1 MQGTEAMNDLQ
12 DVDGG
17 ERFLDATDYDH
28 TTYSLGNYGVEGLSS
43 DIDSTTAQR
52 ENNFMSAGDLVQAGG
67 VNTLH
72 RSLTSNA
79 EASADNGNGVTT
91 DSRFADAEGFAL
103 RDVSTTALSTQSL
116 STDAHTLASDSGDT
130 TVNDTES
137 HVSAAGDPAL
147 GGSSAN
153 VLNTDSLTS
162 TAQTL
167 ASDNGDTTVQS
178 LTAGAERLASE
189 SSGTI
194 AQNTESHVS
203 VAGDPTPGGAGAT
216 VQDTESHISSS
227 GTLESDGGIT
237 TMQST
242 QTVVTDGNAGGFIV
256 QNTGSYVNTAESVA
270 QEAVQSTEQSETAS
284 DGFFSEG
291 LKCLE
296 ELAEDVTSGFCSLFK
311 SP

>member
-43 DIDSTTAQR
+43 DVDSTTAQR
-52 ENNFMSAGDLVQAGG
+52 ENHFMTAGDLVQAGG
-67 VNTLH
+67 VYTLH
-72 RSLTSNA
+72 RTLTSDA
-79 EASADNGNGVTT
+79 EASADNGVTT
-91 DSRFADAEGFAL
+91 DSRIVDAEGFAL

-116 STDAHTLASDSGDT
+116 STDAQTLASDRGDT

-147 GGSSAN
+147 GGSNAN

-178 LTAGAERLASE
+178 LTAGAEGLASE

-194 AQNTESHVS
+194 VQNTGSHVS
-203 VAGDPTPGGAGAT
+203 VAGDPALGGAGAT

-227 GTLESDGGIT
+227 GSLESDGGVTI
-237 TMQST
+237 MQST
-242 QTVVTDGNAGGFIV
+242 QTVVTGGNAGGSTV
-256 QNTGSYVNTAESVA
+256 QNTGSYVDAVERVA
-270 QEAVQSTEQSETAS
+270 QEAEQSTEQSETAS
-284 DGFFSEG
+284 DGLFSEG

-296 ELAEDVTSGFCSLFK
+296 ELAEEVTSGFCSLFK